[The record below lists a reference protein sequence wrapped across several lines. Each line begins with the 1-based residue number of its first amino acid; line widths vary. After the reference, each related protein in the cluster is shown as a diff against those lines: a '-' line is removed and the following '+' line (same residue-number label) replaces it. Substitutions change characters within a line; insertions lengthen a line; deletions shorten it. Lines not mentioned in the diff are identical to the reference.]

1 MVLLDLVCLL
11 SESFGEMLVVQPARG
26 IEFFIIS
33 SQEGGVF
40 IQNTIT
46 REQELVKKL
55 GGNRKKANSYEHPFL
70 TGSFLKVAESGQL
83 VNGVIFHATIIG
95 VLLKSS
101 GLDNPRRRRTIKGG
115 GLEGGRA
122 ENNFCDGG
130 AGMESG
136 GRVKAF
142 DASLHGAY
150 GYIKNSTHDAG
161 QKKRGAG
168 WVLSEIKWRVTFN
181 SMKNADYAKR
191 LAIIRNSLSKGA
203 LSFLEKRALGQ
214 ASKSVLRATA
224 KALGLKTGEY
234 DLRFIRGGSSV
245 HGDATLHTEN
255 VYVQVSTDVQ
265 SGVLVRSC
273 QGRKDYQGGANQWIG
288 WEAFLSRRNS
298 DELAVTIRSMIPETR
313 KLMRPTD
320 TKDDRGLDAKQEKS
334 GGKS

>member
-1 MVLLDLVCLL
+1 M
-11 SESFGEMLVVQPARG
+11 E
-26 IEFFIIS
+26 
-33 SQEGGVF
+33 
-40 IQNTIT
+40 
-46 REQELVKKL
+46 
-55 GGNRKKANSYEHPFL
+55 
-70 TGSFLKVAESGQL
+70 
-83 VNGVIFHATIIG
+83 
-95 VLLKSS
+95 
-101 GLDNPRRRRTIKGG
+101 RR
-115 GLEGGRA
+115 
-122 ENNFCDGG
+122 
-130 AGMESG
+130 

-142 DASLHGAY
+142 HASFHGAD
-150 GYIKNSTHDAG
+150 GCIKNSTHDAG
-161 QKKRGAG
+161 QKTGGVG

-191 LAIIRNSLSKGA
+191 LAIIRNSLSKGE

-245 HGDATLHTEN
+245 HGDATLHTEK

-298 DELAVTIRSMIPETR
+298 DELAVTIRSMIPGTR
-313 KLMRPTD
+313 KLMRPTE